1 MKVSGQV
8 DRVLLIVM
16 VTLPASKVFIAELTC
31 RAWLVA
37 ESHKRRTLQKSDV
50 ASAIGFSDMFDFLID
65 IVPREEAISKS
76 ELGMKRRTARM
87 KEKKEEERKR
97 KRQEELEEAYAYS
110 QAQAH
115 GQVNGG
121 GASKP
126 GVGPAIAPVS
136 TPTGVQQ
143 RLPEPPI
150 QAGPRLAPVNNQAAV
165 RPVQGN
171 QREEGMPPE
180 KKRREE

>member
-1 MKVSGQV
+1 
-8 DRVLLIVM
+8 
-16 VTLPASKVFIAELTC
+16 
-31 RAWLVA
+31 
-37 ESHKRRTLQKSDV
+37 
-50 ASAIGFSDMFDFLID
+50 MFDFLID

-121 GASKP
+121 GVSKP
-126 GVGPAIAPVS
+126 GVVPAIAPLS
-136 TPTGVQQ
+136 TPTGAAQ

-150 QAGPRLAPVNNQAAV
+150 QAGPSLASVNHQAV

-180 KKRREE
+180 KKRRED

>member
-1 MKVSGQV
+1 M
-8 DRVLLIVM
+8 
-16 VTLPASKVFIAELTC
+16 
-31 RAWLVA
+31 A

-87 KEKKEEERKR
+87 KEKKEEDRKR

-115 GQVNGG
+115 GQTGS
-121 GASKP
+121 GANSRTA
-126 GVGPAIAPVS
+126 GTPAIAPVS
-136 TPTGVQQ
+136 TSAGPLQ
-143 RLPEPPI
+143 RQPDPPI
-150 QAGPRLAPVNNQAAV
+150 QAGPSLASIGQSV
-165 RPVQGN
+165 RAVQGQ
-171 QREEGMPPE
+171 QRENGLPIE
-180 KKRREE
+180 KKRKED